1 MRTKGL
7 AGSFGW
13 TNVTTRAHDPL
24 PFPGAKTAAESFAAR
39 NLMAGAL
46 HGFESRGSY
55 SLVVVV
61 AASQGSSAVS
71 GRLGYAAFR
80 RRQRISRHSAARSSN
95 PLHLLLH
102 DSLPHGR
109 APGRPVTD
117 GGHPGSRFSPAPRLT
132 LIRAAGSPTSAPRQ
146 RGWQRAVSRWS
157 VPRRSVPSA
166 LGQAPS
172 SFTYNYISPCY
183 IIPSSFIPLTY
194 LLPSSHL
201 HNSGDRLAG
210 GAKVQRRCRRA

>member
-1 MRTKGL
+1 
-7 AGSFGW
+7 
-13 TNVTTRAHDPL
+13 
-24 PFPGAKTAAESFAAR
+24 
-39 NLMAGAL
+39 MAGAL

-55 SLVVVV
+55 LLVVVV

-132 LIRAAGSPTSAPRQ
+132 L
-146 RGWQRAVSRWS
+146 
-157 VPRRSVPSA
+157 
-166 LGQAPS
+166 
-172 SFTYNYISPCY
+172 
-183 IIPSSFIPLTY
+183 
-194 LLPSSHL
+194 
-201 HNSGDRLAG
+201 
-210 GAKVQRRCRRA
+210 